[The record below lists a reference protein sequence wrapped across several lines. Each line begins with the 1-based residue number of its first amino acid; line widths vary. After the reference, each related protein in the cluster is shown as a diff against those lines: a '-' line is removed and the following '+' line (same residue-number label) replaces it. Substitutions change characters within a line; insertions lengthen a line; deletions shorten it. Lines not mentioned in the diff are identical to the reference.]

1 MDKKL
6 RKMLFNQND
15 SIMEA
20 LAQLNQPPS
29 GRALFI
35 TNENNQ
41 LCGVITDGDIRRAIL
56 RNVTLETP
64 VKEILSPDY
73 KFIYKEKQDYDYLK
87 SLEEKIAFLPVV
99 NEKKEVV
106 DCYSFEYRTPIPIAK
121 PLFTGNESKYVNE
134 CIATNW
140 ISSKGKFVREFEER
154 FAAFC
159 EVKYGVSTC
168 NGTAAL
174 HLALAAYGIK
184 GGDEVIVPSLT
195 FIATANAVTFT
206 GAKPVFVDSSLD
218 TWGMDPMEVKKVIN
232 SRTRA
237 IIPVHLYGSTVD
249 MEPVMELAKKN
260 DIFVLED
267 AAEAHGAK
275 YKGAM
280 VGGIGH
286 AACFSFYGNK
296 IVTTGEGGMVVTN
309 NSQLAEKMRVLRD
322 HGMDPNKKYWHP
334 FVGYNY
340 RMTNLQA
347 AIGCAQM
354 EKINHILDD
363 KKRIERGYLK
373 RLKNLPGIRFQPKQE
388 YSENV
393 TWMFSVLFDEDG
405 NGSNRDR
412 AIALLKEKDIEAN
425 PFFYPIHKMPPYTND
440 NKLELINAEHLSARG
455 LNLPSYTG
463 ISEYEMDRVCQ
474 CIQEVLSVNA

>member
-1 MDKKL
+1 MDDKL
-6 RKMLFNQND
+6 RRMLFHQD
-15 SIMEA
+15 GSIREA
-20 LAQLNQPPS
+20 LAQLNQSPS

-35 TNENNQ
+35 TNEINQ

-56 RNVTLETP
+56 RNVILETP
-64 VKEILSPDY
+64 VKEILNPDFKY
-73 KFIYKEKQDYDYLK
+73 IYQGKLDYDYLE
-87 SLEEKIAFLPVV
+87 SLEDKIAFLPIV

-106 DCYSFEYRTPIPIAK
+106 DCYSFKYRALIPIAK
-121 PLFTGNESKYVNE
+121 PLFAGNESKYVNE
-134 CIATNW
+134 CLATNW
-140 ISSKGKFVREFEER
+140 ISSQGKFVREFEEK

-159 EVKYGVSTC
+159 GVKYGVSTC

-184 GGDEVIVPSLT
+184 EGDEVIVPSLT

-206 GAKPVFVDSSLD
+206 GAKPVFVDLSLD
-218 TWGMDPMEVKKVIN
+218 TWGMDPVEVKKAIN

-237 IIPVHLYGSTVD
+237 IIPVHLYGS
-249 MEPVMELAKKN
+249 PVEMGPIMELSEKN
-260 DIFVLED
+260 NIFILED

-275 YKGAM
+275 YKGTM

-309 NSQLAEKMRVLRD
+309 DSKLAEQMRVLRD
-322 HGMDPNKKYWHP
+322 HGMDPNKKYWHS
-334 FVGYNY
+334 VIGYNY

-347 AIGCAQM
+347 AIGCAQV
-354 EKINHILDD
+354 EKIEHILND
-363 KKRIERGYLK
+363 KKRIERAYLE
-373 RLKNLPGIRFQPKQE
+373 RLGNLPGISFQPKQE

-393 TWMFSVLFDEDG
+393 TWMFSVVFDDDG
-405 NGSNRDR
+405 NGSNRDN
-412 AIALLKEKDIEAN
+412 AIALLKEKDIEGN
-425 PFFYPIHKMPPYTND
+425 PFFYPIHKMPSYIND
-440 NKLELINAEHLSARG
+440 NNLELINAEQLSTRG

-463 ISEYEMDRVCQ
+463 ISEYEIDRVCQ
-474 CIQEVLSVNA
+474 CIQKVLSVNV